1 MGLFGVG
8 EIYPPYTHLD
18 RIKKYRTN
26 RELFKGNHF
35 EAIKDPQNRIGGDRK
50 ELLYLS
56 VNLPGVIC
64 KKSADLLFGEKPTY
78 SAGKA
83 DDAKEQTALEKLVDD
98 NDLNHLNYK
107 SALGNAY
114 RGDSFYKIRWGQEW
128 EGMVDKKADPF
139 RSIIESQNPEYVFP
153 ETMPGNASK
162 IYVYHIAYPE
172 AIAVEGGEAWVL
184 NVESHYPGYIQY
196 SKYEMESN
204 LISRKNVV
212 EQWRITAPLPVDV
225 ERVETGV
232 PFPLVVHVANYATDE
247 SWEGIDDLSE
257 HMALFDEINTRLT
270 QIANILDKHADP
282 AIAVPTGTLGED
294 EYGNPMFNIGRDK
307 VFEIMGKDDIVPQY
321 LTWNG
326 QLNSA
331 FQELEKLVDLLL
343 ICAEIPEVAL
353 GAGDTGTSGSSG
365 LAIKFRLSSLL
376 AKINRKRQFYDK
388 GLQWTIF
395 LAQTLE
401 ESRTNKLGFK
411 PFTPN
416 IKFQDGLPKDDLE
429 QANIMSL
436 RTGGKPTLSQKSAL
450 MEMDGLTEEQ
460 ADAEIDRMAEEAK
473 ANQGAD
479 PSVFNA
485 DTSTDNPDDLAAQM
499 DTNKKD
505 LLDGED
511 AKGEEAA
518 VAKDSTKEA
527 NKQ

>member
-1 MGLFGVG
+1 MGLFGIG
-8 EIYPPYTHLD
+8 AMYPPNEHLD

-26 RELFKGNHF
+26 RKLFKGNHY
-35 EAIKDPQNRIGGDRK
+35 EAIKEVQNRVGGDRK

-64 KKSADLLFGEKPTY
+64 KKSADLLFGESPIY

-83 DDAKEQTALEKLVDD
+83 DDSKEQDALEKLIDD
-98 NDLNHLNYK
+98 NDLDHLNYK

-114 RGDSFYKIRWGQEW
+114 RGDSFYKVRWGQEW
-128 EGMVDKKADPF
+128 EGMVNKKADPF
-139 RSIIESQNPEYVFP
+139 RSIIEAQNPEYVFP
-153 ETMPGNASK
+153 ETMPGNATK
-162 IYVYHIAYPE
+162 IFVFHIAYPE
-172 AIAVEGGEAWVL
+172 SVQVEGVGEVWVL
-184 NVESHYPGYIQY
+184 NVESHYPGYIEY
-196 SKYEMESN
+196 SKYEMEPY
-204 LISRKNVV
+204 LISRKNVI
-212 EQWRITAPLPVDV
+212 ETWRISAALKVEV
-225 ERVETGV
+225 ERVDTGV
-232 PFPLVVHVANYATDE
+232 PFPLVVHVANYSTDE

-294 EYGNPMFNIGRDK
+294 EHGNPIFNIGRDK
-307 VFEIMGKDDIVPQY
+307 VFEIMGKDDIVPEY

-343 ICAEIPEVAL
+343 ITAEIPEVAL
-353 GAGDTGTSGSSG
+353 GAGDAGTSGSSG

-376 AKINRKRQFYDK
+376 AKINRKRQFYNK

-401 ESRTNKLGFK
+401 ESRTKKLGFE
-411 PFTPN
+411 PFTPK

-429 QANIMSL
+429 QANIMSI
-436 RTGGKPTLSQKSAL
+436 RTSGKATLSQKSAL
-450 MEMDGLTEEQ
+450 MVMDGLTEEQ
-460 ADAEIDRMAEEAK
+460 ADKEIKRMAEEAK

-479 PSVFNA
+479 PSIFN
-485 DTSTDNPDDLAAQM
+485 DEITDKM
-499 DTNKKD
+499 DTNKSD
-505 LLDGED
+505 LMNEEGTED
-511 AKGEEAA
+511 DAEDEVAAAESTEE
-518 VAKDSTKEA
+518 
-527 NKQ
+527 